1 MRTRPKKTWRL
12 FGSVRIKRRL
22 SSKGHTVKKYLYF
35 GKQLCAALGLAVLLV
50 VIGSGAS
57 DPSPVFRIGAPLA
70 LGLFALA
77 LLLMIADWAW
87 ELRDAVRQRQPV
99 EVLGLLLG
107 AAVMIG
113 IFVFRR

>member
-1 MRTRPKKTWRL
+1 M
-12 FGSVRIKRRL
+12 
-22 SSKGHTVKKYLYF
+22 KKYLYPA
-35 GKQLCAALGLAVLLV
+35 KLICAALGLAILLV

-57 DPSPVFRIGAPLA
+57 YPSLVFRIGAPLA
-70 LGLFALA
+70 MGLIALA
-77 LLLMIADWAW
+77 LLLMIADWAC
-87 ELRDAVRQRQPV
+87 ELRDAVRQRQSM

>member
-1 MRTRPKKTWRL
+1 M
-12 FGSVRIKRRL
+12 
-22 SSKGHTVKKYLYF
+22 KKYLYPA
-35 GKQLCAALGLAVLLV
+35 KLICAALGLAILLV

-57 DPSPVFRIGAPLA
+57 YPSPVFRIGAPLA
-70 LGLFALA
+70 MGLIALA
-77 LLLMIADWAW
+77 LLMIADWAC
-87 ELRDAVRQRQPV
+87 ELRDAVRQRQSM

>member
-1 MRTRPKKTWRL
+1 M
-12 FGSVRIKRRL
+12 
-22 SSKGHTVKKYLYF
+22 KKYLYRA
-35 GKQLCAALGLAVLLV
+35 KLICAALGLAILLV
-50 VIGSGAS
+50 VIGIGEGY
-57 DPSPVFRIGAPLA
+57 PSPVFQIGTPLA
-70 LGLFALA
+70 LGLIALA

-87 ELRDAVRQRQPV
+87 ELRDAVRQRQSM